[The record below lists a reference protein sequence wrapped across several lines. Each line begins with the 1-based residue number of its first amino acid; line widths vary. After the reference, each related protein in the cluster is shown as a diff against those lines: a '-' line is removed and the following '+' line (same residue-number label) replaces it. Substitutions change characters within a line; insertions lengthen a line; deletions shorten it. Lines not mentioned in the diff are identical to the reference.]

1 MDQGRTD
8 RRVTRTRTL
17 LRGALMSLMTEKR
30 YDAITVQDIL
40 DRADVGRSTFYS
52 HYRDKEE
59 LLLSGMDDILHSL
72 ILTLEHPDNCDH
84 QKILSTE
91 PLFQHAQEEFPLHK
105 AIMGGQGINLM
116 IQKIQRHLGQHVEE
130 ELKKWLHN
138 DQEPDVPLSLLGHHV
153 ASVLLTLL
161 RWWFDNN
168 KPYSPARMDGI
179 FQKLVMPGIREAMPP
194 HE

>member
-1 MDQGRTD
+1 MNHRKLD
-8 RRVTRTRTL
+8 RRVARTRNL
-17 LRGALMSLMTEKR
+17 LRQALVSLMTEQS
-30 YDAITVQDIL
+30 YDSITVQNIL

-59 LLLSGMDDILHSL
+59 LLISGMDEILHSL

-91 PLFQHAQEEFPLHK
+91 PLFQHAQDEFQLHK

-116 IQKIQRHLGQHVEE
+116 VHKIQKHLGQHVEE
-130 ELKKWLHN
+130 ELEKWFH
-138 DQEPDVPLSLLGHHV
+138 DDVSPNVPISLLGHHV

-168 KPYSPARMDGI
+168 KPYTPGQMDSM
-179 FQKLVMPGIREAMPP
+179 FQKLVMPGIMEFMKSKT
-194 HE
+194 

>member
-17 LRGALMSLMTEKR
+17 LRGALMSLMTEKA

-40 DRADVGRSTFYS
+40 DRADVGRSTFYT

-59 LLLSGMDDILHSL
+59 LLISGMDDILHSL
-72 ILTLEHPDNCDH
+72 ILTLEHPDHCDH

-91 PLFQHAQEEFPLHK
+91 PLFQHAQEEFLLHK

-116 IQKIQRHLGQHVEE
+116 IRKIQRHLGHHVEE
-130 ELKKWLHN
+130 ELKKWLH
-138 DQEPDVPLSLLGHHV
+138 DEQIPTIPLPLLGHHV
-153 ASVLLTLL
+153 ASALLTLL

-168 KPYSPARMDGI
+168 KPYTPAKMDDI

-194 HE
+194 VV